1 MNIDVKHGTIGPRHD
16 PYGTTEICI
25 AEGVRRATLYTDGL
39 GANRFELFEDGFPV
53 RSEEWHD
60 GPQAATL
67 RLKADIR
74 CKQFVGISFST
85 AEELFYGE
93 EQIREPS
100 YY

>member
-1 MNIDVKHGTIGPRHD
+1 VNIDIKTGTIGPAHG
-16 PYGTTEICI
+16 PYDTTTITI
-25 AEGVRRATLYTDGL
+25 ANGDRRAKLYTDGL
-39 GANRFELFEDGFPV
+39 GANRFELIEGGFLV

-74 CKQFVGISFST
+74 CRQFVGISFST

-93 EQIREPS
+93 EHAL
-100 YY
+100 